1 MVRVL
6 ALNSSPRTGTVSKT
20 ELMLDCLVD
29 GMREKGADVE
39 VVNLHKK
46 KIDYCIG
53 CFTCW
58 TKTPG
63 KCALKDD
70 MALELLPKYLEC
82 DMCVLATPLY
92 HFTLNA
98 QMKAFIERTLPII
111 EPFFVFEDG
120 VTTHP
125 TRLPIPATVV
135 LSGAAFPEAS
145 VFDQLRSYMRF
156 LFGESLVA
164 EIYRPAAET
173 LTTAG
178 SNERVAEVLAAL
190 TQGGRE
196 LADSQRIFPAT
207 LQKIE
212 QHIADFDS
220 MAPVANL
227 VWQTCIDRGITL
239 SEFRKMR
246 SRPRSE
252 S

>member
-1 MVRVL
+1 MRVL

-20 ELMLDCLVD
+20 ELMLDCLAD

-92 HFTLNA
+92 HYNLNA
-98 QMKAFIERTLPII
+98 QMKAFLERTLPII
-111 EPFFVFEDG
+111 EPFFVFENG

-125 TRLPIPATVV
+125 TRQPIPATVV

-145 VFDQLRSYMRF
+145 VFDQLRSYIRF
-156 LFGESLVA
+156 LLGESLVA
-164 EIYRPAAET
+164 EIYRPAAEM
-173 LTTAG
+173 LTGVG
-178 SNERVAEVLAAL
+178 SNEKVADVLAAL

-196 LADSQRIFPAT
+196 LAETQTLSQAT
-207 LQKIE
+207 LEKIE
-212 QHIADFDS
+212 QPIADFDD
-220 MAPVANL
+220 MAPVANS
-227 VWQTCIDRGITL
+227 VWQICIDKGITL
-239 SEFRKMR
+239 AEFRKMR
-246 SRPRSE
+246 SRQRSE